1 MVTIARTIRSDTLA
15 VPIPDSDIRRA
26 FVNASSS
33 GDNELVA
40 AQGTGIK
47 IRIISMIAI
56 AGNAANT
63 MTLRSNTTAIS
74 AGFPLAANG
83 GFAANENSYGW
94 FSTAANEALNVNLS
108 GATLVAVSITYV
120 LTTI

>member
-1 MVTIARTIRSDTLA
+1 MAI
-15 VPIPDSDIRRA
+15 PIPDQDIRRA
-26 FVNASSS
+26 FINASSS

-40 AQGTGIK
+40 AQGAGIK
-47 IRIISMIAI
+47 IRVISMIAI

-63 MTLRSNTTAIS
+63 MTRRSASTAIS
-74 AGFPLAANG
+74 AGFPLAAKG

-108 GATLVAVSITYV
+108 GSTLVAVSITYI
-120 LTTI
+120 LTTV

>member
-1 MVTIARTIRSDTLA
+1 MAIPIADG
-15 VPIPDSDIRRA
+15 DIRRG

-33 GDNELVA
+33 GDNEIVA
-40 AQGTGIK
+40 AQGAGIK
-47 IRIISMIAI
+47 IRVISMLAI

-63 MTLRSNTTAIS
+63 MTLRSGTTAIS

-94 FSTAANEALNVNLS
+94 FSTDANAALNINLS
-108 GATLVAVSITYV
+108 GATLVAVSITYI
-120 LTTI
+120 LTTV

>member
-1 MVTIARTIRSDTLA
+1 MAI
-15 VPIPDSDIRRA
+15 PIPDSDIKRSY
-26 FVNASSS
+26 VNASSA

-40 AQGTGIK
+40 AQGAGIK
-47 IRIISMIAI
+47 IRVISMLAI

-63 MTLRSNTTAIS
+63 MTLRSDTTAIS

-94 FSTAANEALNVNLS
+94 FSTDANAALNVNLS
-108 GATLVAVSITYV
+108 GATMVAVSITYV